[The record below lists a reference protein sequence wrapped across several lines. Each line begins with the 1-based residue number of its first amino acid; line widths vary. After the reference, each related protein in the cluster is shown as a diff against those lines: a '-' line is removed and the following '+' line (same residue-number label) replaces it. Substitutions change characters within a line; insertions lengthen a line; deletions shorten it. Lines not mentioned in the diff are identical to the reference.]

1 MEYLIRF
8 AQTHESFRLAEIEAL
23 ACRAGNLKYDIIS
36 YKSDSPF
43 CIIRF
48 HNLPSTSTPTSTS
61 THSSSSSSSTPHQTV
76 IDEIIRAFEA
86 KAIISRGIYEL
97 WGVGTNYDE
106 LHADVQTR
114 SVHLWPEFQEMT
126 FKFVIDC
133 YGNTR
138 DMNTQRQLIQSFS
151 YLAFRGKISMKNP
164 EAEFAVME
172 EWTLPEHVS
181 STEGEAPSTYEVV
194 SPSGSAPKVKVPPT
208 LKHIYFGRK
217 IGDSQRYLIDKHDL
231 KKRPYISTTSMD
243 AELALVTATL
253 ALAAPGK
260 IFLDPFVGT
269 GGFMVAAAELGA
281 LVFGSDIDGRSFRG
295 KGQGLEKGVGAN
307 FKKYNLTHLFGDCIT
322 SDLTNTPLRINQGT
336 KENNKDDR
344 WLDGIVSDPPYGVR
358 EGLKVLGLRRPNP
371 QPESDGPDGSL
382 SPCPPPPFVPP
393 IHMIDGVL
401 AYKRPDYIPP
411 KRPYSFDRMLDDIL
425 DFAARTLV
433 DGGRIAFWMPSAN
446 ENELGEEEITA
457 IPTHPLLDLKHE
469 CIQRFNKWS
478 RRLLVYQRVPGV
490 VERHD
495 PDGGRVENGY
505 TADELNRF
513 RKRYFQPVKS

>member
-1 MEYLIRF
+1 MDYLIRF

-23 ACRAGNLKYDIIS
+23 ASRAELKYDIVS
-36 YKSDSPF
+36 YASDSPF
-43 CIIRF
+43 CVIRF
-48 HNLPSTSTPTSTS
+48 HNLPPTQAEDTY
-61 THSSSSSSSTPHQTV
+61 QAV
-76 IDEIIRAFEA
+76 DDIVRAFEA
-86 KAIISRGIYEL
+86 RAIISRGIYEL
-97 WGVGTNYDE
+97 WGVGTNHDQV
-106 LHADVQTR
+106 HHDVRRR
-114 SVHLWPEFQEMT
+114 SLHLWPRFRHAT
-126 FKFVIDC
+126 FKFGVDC

-151 YLAFRGKISMKNP
+151 YLDFQGKISMKNP

-172 EWTLPEHVS
+172 EWSLPEHASEEREEVP
-181 STEGEAPSTYEVV
+181 TETNRT
-194 SPSGSAPKVKVPPT
+194 SAPGIKFKVPPT
-208 LKHIYFGRK
+208 LKHVYFGRK
-217 IGDSQRYLIDKHDL
+217 IGDSQRHLIDKHDL

-243 AELALVTATL
+243 AELALVTATV

-295 KGQGLEKGVGAN
+295 KGLGLETGVGAN
-307 FKKYNLTHLFGDCIT
+307 FKKYNLTHFFGDCIT
-322 SDLTNTPLRINQGT
+322 SDLTNTPLRFNQGI
-336 KENNKDDR
+336 KDHNDDR
-344 WLDGIVSDPPYGVR
+344 WLDGIVCDPPYGVR
-358 EGLKVLGLRRPNP
+358 EGLKVLGMRRPNP
-371 QPESDGPDGSL
+371 QIDLENPEGSGTT
-382 SPCPPPPFVPP
+382 PPPPFVPKV
-393 IHMIDGVL
+393 HMIDGAL
-401 AYKRPDYIPP
+401 AYTRPGYIPP

-446 ENELGEEEITA
+446 ENELGQEVITD
-457 IPTHPLLDLKHE
+457 IPTHALLDLKHE

-495 PDGGRVENGY
+495 PDGRRVENGS
-505 TADELNRF
+505 TADELNPF
-513 RKRYFQPVKS
+513 RKIYFQPVKS